1 MPSSMM
7 KNFMWSN
14 LPSDFFWRAIFHITS
29 YYHRQYVNN
38 WEVVIPYPSFRLND
52 GQGGLNFTGIQLIQ
66 LDSFWWATPSHYGHF
81 HRENDDW
88 PVDLEWLGAFP
99 KPIWVAGYIEV
110 IYPISLWNGWF
121 PRSCSFP
128 IKNHHVCQWKSYFQV
143 QESIRR
149 ATRKGMDV
157 LSRTRTNHG
166 NHDGIPGGPGKG
178 SVTLKPSKDELDKWI
193 NDMKWCQ
200 MMSNDVK
207 WCPMMSN
214 DVRWC

>member
-1 MPSSMM
+1 MWQPHITNGRLGIYILTCEDRSFSMPSSMM

-121 PRSCSFP
+121 PPFLL
-128 IKNHHVCQWKSYFQV
+128 
-143 QESIRR
+143 
-149 ATRKGMDV
+149 
-157 LSRTRTNHG
+157 LSH
-166 NHDGIPGGPGKG
+166 
-178 SVTLKPSKDELDKWI
+178 
-193 NDMKWCQ
+193 
-200 MMSNDVK
+200 
-207 WCPMMSN
+207 
-214 DVRWC
+214 